1 MALES
6 IINPKRAVKRPWEM
20 FFVGFLYS
28 TVAVFLSVWI
38 FKAYASLIMVLLT
51 VIASV
56 PFMYK
61 TMKIQEKVDVNL
73 KKESAIL
80 RRHGEV
86 IKYLLFLFG
95 GFVVAY
101 SIWFIALPSAVVQ
114 NLFSSQLE
122 TISAINSKI
131 VGEAIGSSSIFLQI
145 FLNNFKVL
153 LFAIFF
159 AFFYGAGAIFIL
171 TWNASVISAAV
182 GSFVKERLAIYAAS
196 VGSANMFNY
205 FHLFSLGLLRY
216 SIHGILEIAAYF
228 VGGLA
233 GSIISVAIIN
243 RDLEGVH
250 YKKIM
255 LDVVHLTLIAIGIL
269 VLAALLE
276 VYVTPLFF

>member
-6 IINPKRAVKRPWEM
+6 IINPKRGVENPWEM

-61 TMKIQEKVDVNL
+61 TMKIQEKVDIKL

-80 RRHGEV
+80 RRHAGV

-122 TISAINSKI
+122 TISTINSKI

-171 TWNASVISAAV
+171 TWNASVISTAI
-182 GSFVKERLAIYAAS
+182 GSFVKERLATYAAS
-196 VGSANMFNY
+196 VGSASMFNY

-216 SIHGILEIAAYF
+216 SIHGIPEIAAYF
-228 VGGLA
+228 MGGLA
-233 GSIISVAIIN
+233 GSIISVAVIN
-243 RDLEGVH
+243 RDLEGPH

>member
-6 IINPKRAVKRPWEM
+6 LINPKRAVEKPWEM
-20 FFVGFLYS
+20 FFIGFLYS

-38 FKAYASLIMVLLT
+38 FKAYSSLIMVLLT

-61 TMKIQEKVDVNL
+61 TMKIQEKVDIKL
-73 KKESAIL
+73 KKETAIL
-80 RRHGEV
+80 KRHSEV

-101 SIWFIALPSAVVQ
+101 SIWFIALPSTTVQ
-114 NLFSSQLE
+114 SLFSSQLE
-122 TISAINSKI
+122 TIGTINSKI
-131 VGEAIGSSSIFLQI
+131 MGEAISSSSIFFQI

-171 TWNASVISAAV
+171 TWNASVIAAAV
-182 GSFVKERLAIYAAS
+182 GSFVKEKIAIYAAS
-196 VGSANMFNY
+196 VGSASMFNY
-205 FHLFSLGLLRY
+205 FHIFSLGILRY
-216 SIHGILEIAAYF
+216 SIHGIPEIAAYF
-228 VGGLA
+228 IGGLA
-233 GSIISVAIIN
+233 GSIISVAVIN

-255 LDVVHLTLIAIGIL
+255 SDVIHLTLIAIGIL

-276 VYVTPLFF
+276 VYVTPIFF

>member
-1 MALES
+1 
-6 IINPKRAVKRPWEM
+6 
-20 FFVGFLYS
+20 
-28 TVAVFLSVWI
+28 
-38 FKAYASLIMVLLT
+38 MVLLT

-61 TMKIQEKVDVNL
+61 TMKIQENVDIKLTN
-73 KKESAIL
+73 ETAIL
-80 RRHGEV
+80 KRHSEV

-101 SIWFIALPSAVVQ
+101 SVWFIALPSTTVQ
-114 NLFSSQLE
+114 SLFSTQIE
-122 TISAINSKI
+122 TIGTINSKI
-131 VGEAIGSSSIFLQI
+131 MGEAISSSSIFLQI

-171 TWNASVISAAV
+171 TWNASVIAAAI
-182 GSFVKERLAIYAAS
+182 GGFVKERIAIYAAS
-196 VGSANMFNY
+196 VGSVSMFNY
-205 FHLFSLGLLRY
+205 FHVYSLGLLRY
-216 SIHGILEIAAYF
+216 SIHGIPEIAAYF
-228 VGGLA
+228 IGGLA
-233 GSIISVAIIN
+233 GSIISVAVIN

-255 LDVVHLTLIAIGIL
+255 SDVIHLTLIAVGIL

-276 VYVTPLFF
+276 VYVTPIFF

>member
-6 IINPKRAVKRPWEM
+6 IINPKKAVEKPWEM

-28 TVAVFLSVWI
+28 TVAVFFSVWI
-38 FKAYASLIMVLLT
+38 FRAYASLIMVLLT

-61 TMKIQEKVDVNL
+61 TMKIQEKVDVKL

-80 RRHGEV
+80 KRHGKV

-101 SIWFIALPSAVVQ
+101 SIWFIALPSVVVQ

-122 TISAINSKI
+122 TISTINSKI

-171 TWNASVISAAV
+171 TWNASVISVAV
-182 GSFVKERLAIYAAS
+182 GSFVKEKLAAYAAS
-196 VGSANMFNY
+196 VGSISMFNY

-216 SIHGILEIAAYF
+216 SIHGIPEIAAYF

-233 GSIISVAIIN
+233 GSIISVAVIN
-243 RDLEGVH
+243 KDLEGIH
-250 YKKIM
+250 YKKIL
-255 LDVVHLTLIAIGIL
+255 LDAVHLTLIAIGIL